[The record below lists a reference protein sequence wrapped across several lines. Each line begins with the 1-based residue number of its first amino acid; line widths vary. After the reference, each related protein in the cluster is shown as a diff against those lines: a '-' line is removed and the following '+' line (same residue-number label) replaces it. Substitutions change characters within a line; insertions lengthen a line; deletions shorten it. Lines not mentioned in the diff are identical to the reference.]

1 MSLPGLDSFRF
12 SAETPILVRLDLNV
26 PIDEGKVA
34 DDSRLVAAMP
44 TIRALLD
51 RGARLALCSH
61 LGKAAG
67 EPDPRFSLR
76 PVAALLGQQL
86 GFEVAFIED
95 CLSGKRRSA
104 LGESR
109 VILLENLRFYPGE
122 KKNDTAFASELAEGF
137 EGYVNDAFGTAHRA
151 HASVVATP
159 ALFGAVHKAA
169 GLLMHSEIQAL
180 SRVVVDPEQPFV
192 AVVGGA
198 KISTKTEPLEALM
211 GRVQRLLI
219 GGGMANTFLM
229 AQGYGVGRSL
239 VEEDMLQTA
248 RDVMNQAQE
257 RGVQLLL
264 PSDYLVADS
273 IENPTRVEVLPAGAI
288 PADLM
293 IVDLGPESRKK
304 YADALAGAA
313 TVFWNGPMGV
323 FEVDAFAQGT
333 MAIAEAMGRCP
344 GFTVVGGGESVMAT
358 KNAGLE
364 EQMSHVSTGGGA
376 SLEFISGETL
386 PAIRALEE

>member
-1 MSLPGLDSFRF
+1 
-12 SAETPILVRLDLNV
+12 
-26 PIDEGKVA
+26 
-34 DDSRLVAAMP
+34 
-44 TIRALLD
+44 
-51 RGARLALCSH
+51 
-61 LGKAAG
+61 
-67 EPDPRFSLR
+67 
-76 PVAALLGQQL
+76 
-86 GFEVAFIED
+86 
-95 CLSGKRRSA
+95 
-104 LGESR
+104 
-109 VILLENLRFYPGE
+109 
-122 KKNDTAFASELAEGF
+122 
-137 EGYVNDAFGTAHRA
+137 
-151 HASVVATP
+151 
-159 ALFGAVHKAA
+159 
-169 GLLMHSEIQAL
+169 
-180 SRVVVDPEQPFV
+180 
-192 AVVGGA
+192 
-198 KISTKTEPLEALM
+198 
-211 GRVQRLLI
+211 
-219 GGGMANTFLM
+219 MANTFLM

-304 YADALAGAA
+304 YVDALAGAA

-333 MAIAEAMGRCP
+333 MVIAEAMARCP

-358 KNAGLE
+358 KKAGLE